1 MTCPLLLPLGMVIL
15 LGTGA
20 TKSAALASPLRVR
33 SRVWSPVTAAAAV
46 AVTVILVVPASL
58 PVVWDRERLTGGI
71 AGGASTVLKFQVVL
85 PLIPL

>member
-20 TKSAALASPLRVR
+20 TKSAMLASPLKLR

-58 PVVWDRERLTGGI
+58 PVVWEMERLTSGMGGKT
-71 AGGASTVLKFQVVL
+71 STVLKFQVVL
-85 PLIPL
+85 PLIPV